1 LQYRGSTTSTLAH
14 QFLAT
19 GNFYLPGIL
28 KTHNLVIDAAYQLRD
43 TAKQYYF
50 TNNFPVSRGYDNVDF
65 PRMWKL
71 GVNYHFPLLHPDW
84 GFANIVYFLRIRA
97 NAFYDYNN
105 VKSLRYNTNTALRSY
120 GAEIY
125 FDTRWW
131 NQQPITF
138 GIRYSRLLDNKLEGL
153 QPNQFEVIL
162 PVTILY

>member
-97 NAFYDYNN
+97 NAFYDYTN
-105 VKSLRYNTNTALRSY
+105 VKEFT
-120 GAEIY
+120 
-125 FDTRWW
+125 
-131 NQQPITF
+131 
-138 GIRYSRLLDNKLEGL
+138 
-153 QPNQFEVIL
+153 V
-162 PVTILY
+162 